1 MNDRNPTVVALDVSD
16 RTAEV
21 CVLDRSGV
29 LDQFKIVLDEESLR
43 TRVPFVAPDAGV
55 VVIETG
61 TRSAWLK
68 RVLTGLG
75 MRVVVAD
82 ARKLKA
88 VSASPTKTDR
98 NDARVLAKLGLA
110 DELVNQAGASS
121 ERLLC
126 DTWTR
131 PPELQ
136 RIYERLA
143 VRDQLVRRRGDFI
156 REVRSAVKGTGRSLR
171 RGTTTDSFHTL
182 RGDVG
187 EELGDVLDPLFDVIE
202 SCTKAIKSI
211 EAKLED
217 VATAHPEVEWLRQVP
232 GVGTITA
239 FAFLAVIGDASR
251 FSNIRNVGAYLGLV
265 VRRDQSGRM
274 DPALGISKCGNGLMR
289 RLLVQCAA
297 YILGPFGKDCQLRRW
312 GLKYVAEKGEKSK
325 KKARVAVARKL
336 AVQMLGLWKNER
348 TWQALPGPAAE
359 AEVPSA
365 TVGCD
370 DCAMPLVPLEHA
382 TSEIAASPTAPI
394 QPCARPPRTRT
405 DESAESRKGSRT
417 AVKNGKPLETR
428 ARLAGRH
435 LATADGD
442 RGGPPPGDGVAP
454 TPGPGTPCSAS
465 GSHGGPPGTTRRA
478 ARTPIGV
485 GPQPPRAKIPA
496 LDKRGD
502 PSS

>member
-1 MNDRNPTVVALDVSD
+1 MDERNPTVVALDVSD

-21 CVLDRSGV
+21 CILDRTGV
-29 LDQFKIVLDEESLR
+29 LDQFKIMLDEESLR
-43 TRVPFVAPDAGV
+43 TRIPFVAPDAGV

-68 RVLTGLG
+68 RVLTRLG

-98 NDARVLAKLGLA
+98 NDARMLAKLGLA
-110 DELVNQAGASS
+110 DELVGSSGASS

-131 PPELQ
+131 PVELQ

-143 VRDQLVRRRGDFI
+143 LRDQMVRRRGDFI
-156 REVRSAVKGTGRSLR
+156 RQVRSIVKGTGRSLPK
-171 RGTTTDSFHTL
+171 GKTADAFHTL
-182 RGDVG
+182 RTEVA
-187 EELGDVLDPLFDVIE
+187 EELRDVLDPAFDVIE
-202 SCTKAIKSI
+202 SCTRSIRAI
-211 EAKLED
+211 EARLEELAD
-217 VATAHPEVEWLRQVP
+217 AQPEVRWLRQVT

-239 FAFLAVIGDASR
+239 LAFLTVIGDPSR

-297 YILGPFGKDCQLRRW
+297 YILGPFGTDCMLRRW
-312 GLKYVAEKGEKSK
+312 GLKFIAEKGEKSK

-336 AVQMLGLWKNER
+336 AVQLLSLWKNKQE
-348 TWQALPGPAAE
+348 WQALHGLAPEPE
-359 AEVPSA
+359 LPSA
-365 TVGCD
+365 TDGSD
-370 DCAMPLVPLEHA
+370 DCGMPLAPPERA
-382 TSEIAASPTAPI
+382 TPEIAASPTAPI
-394 QPCARPPRTRT
+394 QPCARPSRTRT
-405 DESAESRKGSRT
+405 DESADSRRESGRVAKKTSAPDPHIAR
-417 AVKNGKPLETR
+417 R
-428 ARLAGRH
+428 DRLAARH

-442 RGGPPPGDGVAP
+442 RGGPPSGDGVAP
-454 TPGPGTPCSAS
+454 TPGPGRPCSAS
-465 GSHGGPPGTTRRA
+465 SSHGGPPA
-478 ARTPIGV
+478 APLTG
-485 GPQPPRAKIPA
+485 G
-496 LDKRGD
+496 
-502 PSS
+502 